1 MKKTEL
7 YFKKLVKEEY
17 SKLLKEEKEFSFLN
31 KLKPKTFITK
41 KHCKNGIQIQKT
53 NEPNNFLSIFWYD
66 RKNPYNVSVT
76 SGTIKNPNK
85 ALNSTWSFNEEFSE
99 NDILKQLKR

>member
-1 MKKTEL
+1 MKKKTEL
-7 YFKKLVKEEY
+7 YFKKLV
-17 SKLLKEEKEFSFLN
+17 KEEKEFSFLN

-41 KHCKNGIQIQKT
+41 KHGKNGIQIQIT

-76 SGTIKNPNK
+76 SGTIKK
-85 ALNSTWSFNEEFSE
+85 IWFY
-99 NDILKQLKR
+99 IKII